1 MLNKILVLIKRF
13 FVMRFLL
20 VIAFLVFPSIGF
32 SAMGD
37 VYFCESTKF
46 IDLKNGEVIN
56 YTNEKFKF
64 KRTSNG
70 LIFGS
75 EKGYLKNV
83 ELKSKNHDLGS
94 ELFSYKGDDGGGKSF
109 AIFNHEKGT
118 FNYSHVTFVSIT
130 SMTGKCSVF

>member
-1 MLNKILVLIKRF
+1 MVLVKRV

-32 SAMGD
+32 SGMGD
-37 VYFCESTKF
+37 VYFCESSKN
-46 IDLKNGEVIN
+46 IELKNGEVIN

-75 EKGYLKNV
+75 EVGFFKNFKLEV
-83 ELKSKNHDLGS
+83 KKFDME
-94 ELFSYKGDDGGGKSF
+94 ELFMYGNKKETVFSYEEG
-109 AIFNHEKGT
+109 IFT
-118 FNYSHVTFVSIT
+118 FGQVAYQSVS
-130 SMTGKCSVF
+130 SMIGKCSVF